1 MRFNPVLSPLS
12 SSLDVGEGLAPSRVG
27 GGFEVRHLPGARSS
41 CPSGTRFD
49 IPEAAYCSQ
58 QAEAPR
64 TFPPAREGASPS
76 PTVKIIFAVI
86 ALAALALTAC
96 RGGDGAGKDKYPG
109 APIILI
115 SIDTLRS
122 DHLPAYGYKGVA
134 TPALDALR
142 KDAILYEKAYSHYP
156 LTLPSHA
163 SLLSGL
169 LPTRTG
175 VRDNGGYTFDAS
187 RHPYLPQ
194 LLQKAGYE
202 TGGAVSAFILRGATG
217 LSSGFDLYDDA
228 IAAAPNPDLAER
240 DGAVTAQRALD
251 WVKGRAGASGSSG
264 KPFFLFLHLYEPH
277 TPYAP
282 PEPFASRYRGA
293 PYDGEIAAADS
304 IVGTFLDAL
313 KKEGI
318 YDRAVIVLLSDHG
331 EGLGEHG
338 EEQHGFF
345 LYRETLQVP
354 LLLKLPG
361 GDRGGSTVASP
372 AQLVDVVPTLLDLAG
387 VALPAGLDGQSLLS
401 LPGPEK
407 PARRIYAETFFPRL
421 HYGWSDLAS
430 LIEGRFHYIHGP
442 APELFDL
449 AADPQEKRDVLAGE
463 RRAYAGLRQAI
474 DTYDRT
480 LAAPSQVDAETAR
493 KLAALGYAGR
503 AHLNAGGDLPD
514 PRTKRTVLRDLQT
527 AKVLTAERRFGE
539 AAAVLRKV
547 VAENPDMVDAWAF
560 LGSCLDLQEPHDP
573 AATLAAYQKA
583 FELSDGSPEL
593 ALPVARELYRM
604 GRMDEAKSHAEMA
617 VAADPASA
625 YEVLAS
631 IALVR
636 QDADTALAM
645 TRRAGRAK
653 EEFRRDLGR
662 LLAEKGRTQE
672 ALEVL
677 GPVFSGPAG
686 QPGSPSSP
694 ATLATMAH
702 ALSDA
707 GRHEEAAALLRQVL
721 AAEPQNAQA
730 HALLGIVELRM
741 RRPQEARS
749 HLEQA
754 LALNR
759 RLPSAWNTL
768 GVALYELEGPQA
780 ALDAWQQA
788 VDLDPK
794 QFEAL
799 LNIGLVSARTGRAGQ
814 ARQALR
820 RFVATAPPQQFAPDI
835 QKAQQL
841 LREIGG

>member
-1 MRFNPVLSPLS
+1 MTEKKELTRSTRE
-12 SSLDVGEGLAPSRVG
+12 GEGRSLA
-27 GGFEVRHLPGARSS
+27 FFL
-41 CPSGTRFD
+41 FL
-49 IPEAAYCSQ
+49 
-58 QAEAPR
+58 
-64 TFPPAREGASPS
+64 
-76 PTVKIIFAVI
+76 
-86 ALAALALTAC
+86 LAACTLTAC
-96 RGGDGAGKDKYPG
+96 GKDAGKEKYPG
-109 APIILI
+109 APILLL

-134 TPALDALR
+134 TPAIDALR
-142 KDAILYEKAYSHYP
+142 KDAILFEKAYSHYP
-156 LTLPSHA
+156 LTLPSHT

-169 LPTRTG
+169 LPTHTG

-194 LLQKAGYE
+194 LLKKAGYE
-202 TGGAVSAFILRGATG
+202 TGAAVSAFVLRHATG
-217 LSSGFDLYDDA
+217 LSSGFDRYDDE
-228 IAAAPNPDLAER
+228 IAAGPDPDLAER
-240 DGAVTAQRALD
+240 DGAVTARRALD
-251 WVKGRAGASGSSG
+251 WVKGLSDQ

-277 TPYAP
+277 TPYSP
-282 PEPFASRYRGA
+282 PEPFASRYRSV
-293 PYDGEIAAADS
+293 PYDGEIATADA
-304 IVGTFLDAL
+304 IVGSVLAEL
-313 KKEGI
+313 KEKGI
-318 YDRAVIVLLSDHG
+318 YDRAIIVLLSDHG

-338 EEQHGFF
+338 EAQHGFF

-361 GDRGGSTVASP
+361 GDRAGSTVASP
-372 AQLVDVVPTLLDLAG
+372 AQLVDVVPTLLTLAG
-387 VALPAGLDGQSLLS
+387 IAPPAGLDGQSLLT

-442 APELFDL
+442 TPELFDL
-449 AADPQEKRDVLAGE
+449 AADPGEKRDVLAGE
-463 RRAYAGLRQAI
+463 RRAYAGLRQAL
-474 DTYDRT
+474 DKYDRT

-503 AHLNAGGDLPD
+503 AHLGAAGNLPD
-514 PRTKRTVLRDLQT
+514 PRTKRGVLLALQK
-527 AKVLTAERRFGE
+527 AKVETSARRFGDC
-539 AAAVLRKV
+539 AATLRKV
-547 VAENPDMVDAWAF
+547 VEADPDMIDAWAF
-560 LGSCLDLQEPHDP
+560 LGSCLDLQEPNDP

-593 ALPVARELYRM
+593 ALPVARELYRL
-604 GRMDEAKSHAEMA
+604 GRFDEAKAHAEMA
-617 VAADPASA
+617 VAGDPTGA

-636 QDADTALAM
+636 RDADTALAM
-645 TRRAGRAK
+645 MRRAGRAK

-662 LLAEKGRTQE
+662 LLAEQGRTQE

-677 GPVFSGPAG
+677 APVSGQPG
-686 QPGSPSSP
+686 QPGSPASP
-694 ATLATMAH
+694 ATLGTMAH

-707 GRHEEAAALLRQVL
+707 GRHEEAAALLEQVL
-721 AAEPQNAQA
+721 AAEPKNAPA
-730 HALLGIVELRM
+730 HALLGIVLLRM
-741 RRPQEARS
+741 RRPQEARA

-754 LALNR
+754 LAINR

-788 VDLDPK
+788 VALDGK
-794 QFEAL
+794 QYEAL
-799 LNIGLVSARTGRAGQ
+799 LNIGLVSARAGRADQ